1 MYLNVLF
8 HFYNL
13 NSEKLDIYI
22 FISINQIF
30 LISLFK
36 TCILYNLLIFNINI
50 NIHSLSF
57 NFRIEIIRDY

>member
-36 TCILYNLLIFNINI
+36 TCILYNLLIFD
-50 NIHSLSF
+50 IHSLSF